1 MCGSG
6 YLQVNSVFAIFD
18 SVKRFWIILLC
29 ALSLGACNKPQDGD
43 GTDPGEETLTTW
55 RYANVFARNA
65 MNLYYL
71 WQKEIESGIDAW
83 KETEDPIAKVREIR
97 YKDAAGKDIDRWTM
111 MTDDYAGF
119 FNSVSGNGKTSG
131 FDFLFYYADKD
142 RTSLVAVVTYTYK
155 DSPARAAGLKRG
167 DVIFKVNGESIP
179 YPGYESAYA
188 ALTGGDP
195 LSIELTDG
203 RKLTLT
209 PREMYEDPV
218 HLAKVFDCGGVRVG
232 YLHFTSFTLDACE
245 DLVDVCKDFKKQGV
259 SRLILDLRY
268 NGGGFSVTEEV
279 LASMLAP
286 EADVAAGNILATEV
300 FNDKLTAYYAEKKY
314 DTNTYFRTDFLFSSG
329 NRKYEFSTA
338 GANLGIDRLYAIIS
352 SGSASASEALLC
364 DLFPYLDITLVGAQ
378 SHGKY
383 CSGLIMDAEGFYD
396 DYADQLGEEIADNGK
411 KYAANWGLY
420 VMYSRFADKNGETRC
435 MPDGLAPDI
444 EVADDPLD
452 GRDLG
457 DPEETMLASV
467 LKLCGYK
474 DVAPS
479 ARQAP
484 SRLPAFEPAPVN
496 VRALRPE
503 FGHRIILPSRP
514 VPLTF

>member
-1 MCGSG
+1 MRKFG
-6 YLQVNSVFAIFD
+6 
-18 SVKRFWIILLC
+18 IILLC

-43 GTDPGEETLTTW
+43 GTGTDGETLNTW
-55 RYANVFARNA
+55 RYANIFARNT

-83 KETEDPIAKVREIR
+83 KETEDPIAKVREVR
-97 YKDAAGKDIDRWTM
+97 YKDAGGKDIDRWTT
-111 MTDDYAGF
+111 MTDDYEGFYGSVAG
-119 FNSVSGNGKTSG
+119 NAKTSG
-131 FDFLFYYADKD
+131 FDFLFYYADED
-142 RTSLVAVVTYTYK
+142 HTSLAAVVTFTYK

-167 DVIFKVNGESIP
+167 DVIFKVNGKEIP

-195 LSIELTDG
+195 LSLELRG
-203 RKLTLT
+203 GKKLTLT
-209 PREMYEDPV
+209 PKEMYEDPV
-218 HLAKVFDCGGVRVG
+218 HLSKVFDCGGVRVG

-245 DLVDVCKDFKKQGV
+245 DLVDVCKDFKDQGV

-268 NGGGFSVTEEV
+268 NGGGFALTEEV

-286 EADVAAGNILATEV
+286 EADVAAGSILATEV
-300 FNDKLTAYYAEKKY
+300 FNDKLTAYYAEQKY
-314 DTNTYFRTDFLFSSG
+314 DSNTYFRTDYGFTSG

-364 DLFPYLDITLVGAQ
+364 DLYPYLDITLVGTR

-383 CSGLIMDAEGFYD
+383 CSGLIMAAESFYD
-396 DYADQLGEEIADNGK
+396 NYADQLGDEVAANGK

-444 EVADDPLD
+444 EVADNPLD

-474 DVAPS
+474 DVSPS

-484 SRLPAFEPAPVN
+484 SRMPAFEPAPVDAG
-496 VRALRPE
+496 ALRPD
-503 FGHRIILPSRP
+503 FGRRIILPSRP